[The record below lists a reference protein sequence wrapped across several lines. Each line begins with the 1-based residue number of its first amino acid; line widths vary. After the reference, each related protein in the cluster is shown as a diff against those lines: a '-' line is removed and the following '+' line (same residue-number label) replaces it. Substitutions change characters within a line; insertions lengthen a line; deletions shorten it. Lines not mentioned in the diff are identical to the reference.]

1 MTELVGIFTS
11 AVLPIV
17 AIAGVGVILGRRKGV
32 DPGPLNTAVLY
43 VLAPALVFHS
53 LALTELA
60 AGTLVR
66 IAVGVVVFTL
76 SMVAVGELLGRALG
90 TVEPLLSALLLVA
103 IFSNS
108 GNLGIPVSDFAFGD
122 VGRQTAVLFLSV
134 QSVLMYTVGVYLAS
148 RSGGSSGLSGVKKVF
163 YVPLVYAV
171 GAALLARAIGIVPP
185 PGSATMEAV
194 GLVGDSSIPLMLL
207 ILGIEL
213 SRTDY
218 EAALTNTVVPTAL
231 RLGIA
236 PIMGLV
242 IVTVLGFQNQT
253 VARVFVL
260 ETGMPAAITPL
271 ILVVEFAGSRDE
283 GVTAPELISTSVLV
297 TTIVSVPYLTLL
309 IALLQSGI
317 VI

>member
-1 MTELVGIFTS
+1 MNELVGIFTS

-17 AIAGVGVILGRRKGV
+17 AIAGVGFVLGRTKDV
-32 DPGPLNTAVLY
+32 DPGSLNTAVVY

-53 LALTELA
+53 LALTALS
-60 AGTLVR
+60 AGTLAR
-66 IAVGVVVFTL
+66 IAGGVVLFTL
-76 SMVAVGELLGRALG
+76 SMVAVGEVIGRALG
-90 TVEPLLSALLLVA
+90 TEEPLLSALLLVA

-163 YVPLVYAV
+163 FVPLVYAV
-171 GAALLARAIGIVPP
+171 VAALLARAADVVPP
-185 PGSATMEAV
+185 AGSATMEAV
-194 GLVGDSSIPLMLL
+194 GLVGDSSIPVMLL

-218 EAALTNTVVPTAL
+218 GGALASTAVPAAMRLAL
-231 RLGIA
+231 APLLGLA
-236 PIMGLV
+236 
-242 IVTVLGFQNQT
+242 IVTVLGFENQT

-260 ETGMPAAITPL
+260 ETAMPAAITPL
-271 ILVVEFAGSRDE
+271 ILVVEFAGSDTE
-283 GVTAPELISTSVLV
+283 GITAPELISTSVLV
-297 TTIVSVPYLTLL
+297 TTIVSVPYLTLV
-309 IALLQSGI
+309 IALLQSGLLI
-317 VI
+317 

>member
-1 MTELVGIFTS
+1 MNELVGIFTS

-17 AIAGVGVILGRRKGV
+17 AIAGIGFVLGRTKDV
-32 DPGPLNTAVLY
+32 DPGSLNTAVVY

-53 LALTELA
+53 LALTALS
-60 AGTLVR
+60 AGTLAR
-66 IAVGVVVFTL
+66 IAGGVVLFTL
-76 SMVAVGELLGRALG
+76 SMVAVGEVIGRALG
-90 TVEPLLSALLLVA
+90 TEEPLLSALLLVA

-163 YVPLVYAV
+163 FVPLVYAV
-171 GAALLARAIGIVPP
+171 VAALLARAADVVPP
-185 PGSATMEAV
+185 AGSATMEAV
-194 GLVGDSSIPLMLL
+194 GLVGDSSIPVMLL

-218 EAALTNTVVPTAL
+218 GGALASTAVPAAMRLAL
-231 RLGIA
+231 APLLGLA
-236 PIMGLV
+236 
-242 IVTVLGFQNQT
+242 IVTVLGFENQT

-260 ETGMPAAITPL
+260 ETAMPAAITPL
-271 ILVVEFAGSRDE
+271 ILVVEFAGSDTE
-283 GVTAPELISTSVLV
+283 GITAPELISTSVLV
-297 TTIVSVPYLTLL
+297 TTIVSVPYLTLV
-309 IALLQSGI
+309 IALLQSGLLI
-317 VI
+317 